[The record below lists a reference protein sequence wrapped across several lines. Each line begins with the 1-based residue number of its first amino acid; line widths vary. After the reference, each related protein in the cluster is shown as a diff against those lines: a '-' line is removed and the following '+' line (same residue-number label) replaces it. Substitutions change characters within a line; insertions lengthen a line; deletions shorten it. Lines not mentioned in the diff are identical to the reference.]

1 MVSLDEAVIARIK
14 KHGHT
19 FEIYVDPD
27 LALAYRTGE
36 EIDVGKILAVENL
49 FKDASAGDKAAEENV
64 IEAFA
69 STDVKAAAAEI
80 LKTGELHLT
89 TEQRK
94 RLLDERRRQIVDIIA
109 RNAINPQ
116 TKTPHPP
123 TRIEKA
129 MEEARVHVDMEK
141 SAKSQVDDVLKAI
154 KPIIP
159 IKFEK
164 IQVALKIPAKYASK
178 LFQTLREFGEV
189 KKEEWIKDEQYCLLE
204 IPGGLQDEL
213 YQAMNKLTHGDVEI
227 KVLR

>member
-36 EIDVGKILAVENL
+36 ELDVGKILAVENL
-49 FKDASAGDKAAEENV
+49 FKDASAGDKAGEENV
-64 IEAFA
+64 VEAFGSA
-69 STDVKAAAAEI
+69 DVKAAAAEI
-80 LKTGELHLT
+80 LKKGELHLT

-94 RLLDERRRQIVDIIA
+94 RLLDERRKQIVDIIA

-123 TRIEKA
+123 ARIEKA

-141 SAKSQVDDVLKAI
+141 SAKAQVDDVLKAI

-164 IQVALKIPAKYASK
+164 VQVALKIPAQYASK

-189 KKEEWIKDEQYCLLE
+189 KKEEWVKDEQYCLLE